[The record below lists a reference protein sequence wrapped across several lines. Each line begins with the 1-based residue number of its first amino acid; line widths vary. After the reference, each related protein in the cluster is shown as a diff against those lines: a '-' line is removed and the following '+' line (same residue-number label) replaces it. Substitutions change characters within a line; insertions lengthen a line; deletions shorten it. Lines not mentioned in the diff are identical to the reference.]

1 LNGKL
6 IFAATADE
14 EVGGDLGAGI
24 LSAKY
29 PEKIMADFAV
39 NEGDEPLIIK
49 GKTYHCLSVGEKGPA
64 WMKLTAKGISSHG
77 SVPMLEQN
85 AVVKMA
91 RVING
96 LARYRPHIV
105 LTEET
110 QRLLQTVAKLDGITD
125 AITEDNVDEIL
136 AKLTDKAILPYLSAV
151 TRMTISPDVINGGV
165 KANIVP
171 DSCEAQVDIRI
182 LPGQSW
188 SMCLMN

>member
-1 LNGKL
+1 MAIEASAVIQLSQTAKLNGKL

-14 EVGGDLGAGI
+14 EVGGDMGAGI

-49 GKTYHCLSVGEKGPA
+49 GKTYHCISVGEKGPA
-64 WMKLTAKGISSHG
+64 WMKLTAKGVSSHG

-110 QRLLQTVAKLDGITD
+110 QRFYRQSPGWTVSQTK
-125 AITEDNVDEIL
+125 
-136 AKLTDKAILPYLSAV
+136 
-151 TRMTISPDVINGGV
+151 SP
-165 KANIVP
+165 
-171 DSCEAQVDIRI
+171 RT
-182 LPGQSW
+182 
-188 SMCLMN
+188 MLMKCWAG